1 MIRNNAPTP
10 RRIVLTVLGL
20 TLLLGACNHI
30 AGGPGPVLS
39 GPPPARSTG
48 FMAVAG
54 HPLAAAAARDALKDG
69 GSAVDA
75 AIAAA
80 LVLNLVEPQG
90 SGIGGGGF
98 LVHYAAKKGE
108 LAAYDGRETAP
119 QSSTP
124 YLFIRDGKPM
134 SFMDAVVG
142 GRSVGVPGALR
153 MFEMAHREHG
163 KLPWARLFKP
173 AIDLAEKGFV
183 VSKRLNSMT
192 ANAPRLAAYA
202 ETRDFFLD
210 ETGQPVASGKT
221 LKNPKLAQ
229 TFRRIA
235 EGGADAFYNGPL
247 ADEIAAAVQGA
258 EDNPGGM
265 TAADLAAY
273 KAKRREPVCMP
284 YRKWL
289 VCGMPPP
296 SSGGIAT
303 LQILGIL
310 QNFDLASMSPLSAKA
325 VHLVAEAG
333 KLAFADRD
341 TYVADSDFVPVP
353 AAGLVDPEYLKT
365 RGKEIRLDRTMG
377 SATPGMP
384 AMKITRFAPEA
395 DGEKG
400 TSTSHISIIDKDGN
414 AAALTVS
421 IETPFGSR
429 LMVGGFLL
437 NNQLTDFS
445 FQPNN
450 QGAPV
455 ANRVGPG
462 KRPRSSMAPTIVLDN
477 EGRVVMVAGSPGGAR
492 IIGYVAKSIVAALD
506 WNLDVKDALGLPNFL
521 DRNKGVEVEK
531 GTALEKLKPELEALG
546 HKVTVRVLNSGLNAI
561 RADGATLYGA
571 GDPRR
576 EGLALGD

>member
-1 MIRNNAPTP
+1 MIRKNVPTP

-20 TLLLGACNHI
+20 TLLLGACNHTTGG
-30 AGGPGPVLS
+30 AGLNLS

-119 QSSTP
+119 QSATP

-134 SFMDAVVG
+134 SFIDAVVG
-142 GRSVGVPGALR
+142 GRSVGVPGLLR

-183 VSKRLNSMT
+183 VSKRLNSMI

-210 ETGQPVASGKT
+210 ETGQPIASGKA
-221 LKNPKLAQ
+221 LKNPKLAE

-247 ADEIAAAVQGA
+247 ADEIAAAVRGA
-258 EDNPGGM
+258 DGNPGGM

-310 QNFDLASMSPLSAKA
+310 QNFDVASTSPLSAKA

-365 RGKEIRLDRTMG
+365 RAKEIRLDRTMG

-384 AMKITRFAPEA
+384 AMKITRFAPET

-400 TSTSHISIIDKDGN
+400 TSTSHISIVDKDGN
-414 AAALTVS
+414 AAAMTVS

-477 EGRVVMVAGSPGGAR
+477 EGRVVMVTGSPGGAR

-506 WNLDVKDALGLPNFL
+506 WNLGVKDALGLPNFL
-521 DRNKGVEVEK
+521 DRNAGVEIEK

-561 RADGATLYGA
+561 RAEGATLYGA

>member
-1 MIRNNAPTP
+1 MIRKNASIP
-10 RRIVLTVLGL
+10 RRMALAVLGL
-20 TLLLGACNHI
+20 TLILGACNPTI
-30 AGGPGPVLS
+30 GGPGLNLS
-39 GPPPARSTG
+39 GPPPARSTT

-119 QSSTP
+119 QSATP

-142 GRSVGVPGALR
+142 GRSVGVPGLLR

-163 KLPWARLFKP
+163 KLPWPRLFKP

-183 VSKRLNSMT
+183 VSKRLNSMI
-192 ANAPRLAAYA
+192 AGAPRLATYA

-210 ETGQPVASGKT
+210 DTGQPVASGKT

-235 EGGADAFYNGPL
+235 AAGADAFYKGAL
-247 ADEIAAAVQGA
+247 ADEIAAVVQGA
-258 EDNPGGM
+258 EGNPGGL

-296 SSGGIAT
+296 SSGGITT

-310 QNFDLASMSPLSAKA
+310 QNFDMASVPPQSAKA

-353 AAGLVDPEYLKT
+353 AAGLLDPEYLKA
-365 RGKEIRLDRTMG
+365 RAKEIRLDRTMG

-384 AMKITRFAPEA
+384 TMKLTRFAPEA

-400 TSTSHISIIDKDGN
+400 TSTSHISVIDKDGN

-455 ANRVGPG
+455 ANRVAPG

-477 EGRVVMVAGSPGGAR
+477 EGRVVMVTGSPGGAR

-506 WNLDVKDALGLPNFL
+506 WNFDVKDASGLPNFL
-521 DRNKGVEVEK
+521 DRNNGVEIEK

-561 RADGATLYGA
+561 RNDGFSLYGA